1 MPTSQQPSE
10 EIQPNKKTNR
20 FEDASK
26 EKIDPEIW
34 GRIEAA
40 LKENKGIYIFGKVG
54 TGKTYLCHA
63 IRGKNGW
70 PKFTPVHSVPL
81 LLSKMKATFGNQS
94 GLTET
99 ENDII
104 EELSG
109 LGKHNA
115 WANATLFLDD
125 IGAEKPTEW
134 AQQNLCLIIDQRYEN
149 MKKTIFTSNL
159 SLDELSERLGERI
172 ASRIA
177 EMCVIIELKGKDR
190 RIK

>member
-10 EIQPNKKTNR
+10 ENQQKKKTNR
-20 FEDASK
+20 FEGASK
-26 EKIDPEIW
+26 DKIDSEIW
-34 GRIEAA
+34 ERIEAA
-40 LKENKGIYIFGKVG
+40 LKENKGLYIFGKVG
-54 TGKTYLCHA
+54 TGKTFLCHV
-63 IRGKNGW
+63 IRGKGW
-70 PKFTPVHSVPL
+70 PNFTPVQSVPMI
-81 LLSKMKATFGNQS
+81 LSRMKATFGTQS

-109 LGKHNA
+109 LGKNNS
-115 WANATLFLDD
+115 WSDATLFLDD
-125 IGAEKPTEW
+125 IGTEKPTEW
-134 AQQNLCLIIDQRYEN
+134 AQQNLCLIIDQRYQN

-159 SLDELSERLGERI
+159 SLDDLSEKLGERI